1 MEIVEAK
8 REAVE
13 PFLDREWRGVNLE
26 QFGSA
31 DPEVWK
37 AQEHALAAYEGGEMV
52 GALVFKIEAGV
63 GKLSQLLVAT
73 THRDKGVGGRL
84 LSRFEEVCQ
93 KEGCHKVR
101 LITYADSR
109 AEGFYSLHGYVREGL
124 LRRDLHGVDMSQ
136 MAKFLPEEEG

>member
-8 REAVE
+8 REALG

-26 QFGSA
+26 QFGRT
-31 DPEVWK
+31 DPEMWK
-37 AQEHALAAYEGGEMV
+37 AQEYALAAYEGGEMV
-52 GALVFKIEAGV
+52 GALVFKIEARV
-63 GKLSQLLVAT
+63 GKLSQLLVAAG
-73 THRDKGVGGRL
+73 HRDEGVGGRL
-84 LSRFEEVCQ
+84 LFRFEEVCQ

-136 MAKFLPEEEG
+136 MAKFLPEEGS

>member
-13 PFLDREWRGVNLE
+13 SFLDREWRGVNLE
-26 QFGSA
+26 QLGRA
-31 DPEVWK
+31 DPEMWK
-37 AQEHALAAYEGGEMV
+37 AQESALAAYEGGEMV

-63 GKLSQLLVAT
+63 GKLSQLLVAAG
-73 THRDKGVGGRL
+73 HRNKGVGGRL

-109 AEGFYSLHGYVREGL
+109 AEGFYGLHGYAREGL

-136 MAKFLPEEEG
+136 MAKFLHGEGS

>member
-13 PFLDREWRGVNLE
+13 PFLAREWRGVDLE
-26 QFGSA
+26 QFGRA
-31 DPEVWK
+31 DPEMWK
-37 AQEHALAAYEGGEMV
+37 AQEYALAAYEGGEMV

-63 GKLSQLLVAT
+63 GKLSQLLVAAG
-73 THRDKGVGGRL
+73 HRDKGVGGRL

-136 MAKFLPEEEG
+136 MAKFLPEEGS

>member
-8 REAVE
+8 REAVK
-13 PFLDREWRGVNLE
+13 PFLEREWRGVNLE
-26 QFGSA
+26 QFGRA
-31 DPEVWK
+31 EPEIWK
-37 AQEHALAAYEGGEMV
+37 SQECALAAHEGGEMV

-73 THRDKGVGGRL
+73 GHRDKGVGGRL

-109 AEGFYSLHGYVREGL
+109 AEGFYSLHGYIREGL

-136 MAKFLPEEEG
+136 MAKFLPEEGS

>member
-13 PFLDREWRGVNLE
+13 SFLDRDWRGVNLE
-26 QFGSA
+26 QFGRA
-31 DPEVWK
+31 DPEMWK
-37 AQEHALAAYEGGEMV
+37 AQESALAAYEGGEMV

-63 GKLSQLLVAT
+63 GKLSQLLVAAG
-73 THRDKGVGGRL
+73 HRDKGVGGRL

-109 AEGFYSLHGYVREGL
+109 AEGFYSLHGYAREGL

-136 MAKFLPEEEG
+136 MAKFLHGEGS

>member
-13 PFLDREWRGVNLE
+13 PFLEREWREVDLE
-26 QFGSA
+26 QFGRA
-31 DPEVWK
+31 DPEMWK
-37 AQEHALAAYEGGEMV
+37 TQEYALAAYEGGEMV
-52 GALVFKIEAGV
+52 GTLVFKIEAGV
-63 GKLSQLLVAT
+63 GKLSQLLVAAG
-73 THRDKGVGGRL
+73 HRDKGVGGRL
-84 LSRFEEVCQ
+84 LSRFEEVCR

-124 LRRDLHGVDMSQ
+124 LHRDLHGVDMSQ
-136 MAKFLPEEEG
+136 MAKFLPEEGS